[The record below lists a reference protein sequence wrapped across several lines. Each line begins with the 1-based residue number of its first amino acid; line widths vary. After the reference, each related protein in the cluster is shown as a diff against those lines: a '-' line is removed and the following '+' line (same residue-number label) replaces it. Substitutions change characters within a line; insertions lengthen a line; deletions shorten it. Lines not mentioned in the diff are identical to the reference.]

1 VFAGDPPSELPGGQF
16 GVPAC
21 VIPAGFTTPIRSRKQ
36 FANRNRGVSRLLSRY
51 MSFRGAANGL
61 TAQPFRHFVAARRLV
76 MTISP
81 PNRDASMAPPSPPGG
96 RAGAGMAS
104 APTEAAARTEP
115 GSAGL
120 DRLLVLL
127 VAAGAAALAVSL
139 WTSHAAA
146 PDLLWRDVYHDR
158 NGHFAYG
165 LDLALAVKTFDPLWF
180 LSELEKA
187 RVWPPLHGLILS
199 AVLLVADIDH
209 RLGIVPSLLGWVI
222 TIVLSWV
229 IARRLFAAR
238 LPGVLAGAVAVTL
251 TAASPAFRL
260 LAADVML
267 EGLGAGLSAL
277 ALFAAML
284 AGAEP
289 ARRARWRLLA
299 LTLTALFFYK
309 GNYWGLVV
317 VALALAYVSLD
328 VGPWLRRAGVAL
340 RACDAGAARSA
351 LRDPLL
357 VAAAGIAALV
367 GLLYWRG
374 PTSVVLFSQPLSLY
388 PPENLVTVAYALL
401 FIRAALAW
409 RRNRAAFDAALGL
422 AFGSAGCILF
432 YWHAVPVA
440 VSFLLPKRLAT
451 FLWTVGP
458 ANYDWE
464 HSYDPLGGA
473 MLYWRAFA
481 DGFHVA
487 PWMAVL
493 ALALAS
499 IGIVR
504 MWRTPPA
511 RGVVL
516 LALWSAI
523 AVIAHP
529 QHQGRFLASWVF
541 AVWIC
546 AGVGAGALFEL
557 ALARRP
563 RFVEIAVLVALVAAF
578 AAANVWRE
586 PSKAAYA
593 TAIYPTEGPSDL
605 ELVRPYL
612 DDLGG
617 AREIMV
623 ATTFGRSDLFAWMI
637 REHCRCGVAIRWPWL
652 EHLGSR
658 DEAWR
663 VMAESIAQSNADV
676 VVIVDA
682 PHSGYALPSAGWTY
696 DVLVGIVDAMEQQD
710 RFVRVASYPVPG
722 GSASVWRRRAYARS
736 ATGADYW
743 QTASGPAGPRG
754 ASSLNAK

>member
-1 VFAGDPPSELPGGQF
+1 
-16 GVPAC
+16 
-21 VIPAGFTTPIRSRKQ
+21 
-36 FANRNRGVSRLLSRY
+36 
-51 MSFRGAANGL
+51 
-61 TAQPFRHFVAARRLV
+61 
-76 MTISP
+76 
-81 PNRDASMAPPSPPGG
+81 
-96 RAGAGMAS
+96 MAS
-104 APTEAAARTEP
+104 APIDQAARTEP

-187 RVWPPLHGLILS
+187 RVWPPLHGLVLGV
-199 AVLLVADIDH
+199 VLLIGGIDH
-209 RLGIVPSLLGWVI
+209 RLGIVPGLLGWVM
-222 TIVLSWV
+222 TIVLSWM

-289 ARRARWRLLA
+289 DRRARWRLLA

-317 VALALAYVSLD
+317 VALGLAYLSLD
-328 VGPWLRRAGVAL
+328 VGLWPRRAGIAL
-340 RACDAGAARSA
+340 RAFNAGGAARSV

-357 VAAAGIAALV
+357 IAAAAVAALV
-367 GLLYWRG
+367 GFLYWRG
-374 PTSVVLFSQPLSLY
+374 PTSVVLFSHPVSLY
-388 PPENLVTVAYALL
+388 PPENLATVAYALL
-401 FIRAALAW
+401 FARAALAW
-409 RRNRAAFDAALGL
+409 HRNRVAFDAALGP
-422 AFGSAGCILF
+422 AARILF
-432 YWHAVPVA
+432 YWHVVPVA
-440 VSFLLPKRLAT
+440 VSFLLPKRLAA
-451 FLWTVGP
+451 FLWYVGP
-458 ANYDWE
+458 ADYDWQ
-464 HSYDPLGGA
+464 HPYDPVGGSL
-473 MLYWRAFA
+473 LYWRAFA

-487 PWMAVL
+487 SWMAVL

-499 IGIVR
+499 IGMVR

-516 LALWSAI
+516 LALWSVI

-563 RFVEIAVLVALVAAF
+563 RFVRTAVLVAVVAAL

-605 ELVRPYL
+605 DLVRRYL
-612 DDLGG
+612 DDIGG

-623 ATTFGRSDLFAWMI
+623 ATTFGRSDLFAWVI
-637 REHCRCGVAIRWPWL
+637 RERCRCGVAIRWPWL
-652 EHLGSR
+652 EHVGSR
-658 DEAWR
+658 DEAQR
-663 VMAESIAQSNADV
+663 VMAESIAQSNADA

-682 PHSGYALPSAGWTY
+682 PHSGYALPRLGWTY
-696 DVLVGIVDAMEQQD
+696 DLLVGIVDAMEQQD
-710 RFVRVASYPVPG
+710 RFVRVASYAVPG
-722 GSASVWRRRAYARS
+722 GSASVWRRRMFAVA
-736 ATGADYW
+736 GADHGHMDHGHMDHGHM
-743 QTASGPAGPRG
+743 ASGPTGRRG
-754 ASSLNAK
+754 ALSLNAK